1 MKIVPENRPATYPSV
16 TVNLPHLRK
25 NIPIL
30 RELCEN
36 RGIQITAVT
45 KVFEADP
52 VIARVLVEGGLS
64 RLGDSRVDNLER
76 LAEFDV
82 EKWLIR
88 PPMISEAAKLVKYG
102 DASLN
107 SELAVIEAIEKECEK
122 QGRRHKII
130 LMADLGDIR
139 EGYVD
144 YDELIEVAKRVAAM
158 PHVDLYGLGVNL
170 TCFSFVQYDTEKLT
184 QLAEL
189 AKRVEEATGV
199 KLQVISGG
207 NSATVDLMLRGG
219 IPEGVNNL
227 RLGESVLFGKE
238 RAKYTFLPGT
248 YNDVFT
254 IHAEIV
260 ELKEKPSLPW
270 GDIGVD
276 SYGRTPTFVDRGPK
290 RLKAIC
296 ALGRQDFD
304 AETTTPCDPGVII
317 LGASSDH
324 LMLDITDSEKTYKV
338 GDCIDL
344 RLGYFS
350 TMRAFTSAYVRREYI
365 LEE

>member
-16 TVNLPHLRK
+16 TINLPHLRQ
-25 NIPIL
+25 NVRVV
-30 RELCEN
+30 RELCES
-36 RGIQITAVT
+36 RGIRITAVT

-52 VIARVLVEGGLS
+52 MIARVLVEEGMTM
-64 RLGDSRVDNLER
+64 LGDSRVDNLER
-76 LAEFDV
+76 LAEFNV

-88 PPMISEAAKLVKYG
+88 PPMISETPRLVQFG

-107 SELAVIEAIEKECEK
+107 SELAVIEAIEAECAK
-122 QGRRHKII
+122 QGCRHKII

-144 YDELIEVAKRVAAM
+144 HDELIDVAKKVAAM
-158 PHVDLYGLGVNL
+158 PHVELYGLGVNL

-184 QLAEL
+184 QLVDL

-219 IPEGVNNL
+219 IPEGVNDL

-238 RAKYTFLPGT
+238 RARYTFLPGT

-270 GDIGVD
+270 GNFGVD
-276 SYGRTPTFVDRGPK
+276 SYGNKPTFVDRGPR

-296 ALGRQDFD
+296 ALGKQDFD
-304 AETTTPCDPGVII
+304 PEITTPCDPGII
-317 LGASSDH
+317 LLGASSDH
-324 LMLDITDSEKTYKV
+324 LMLDVTDSEKTYRV
-338 GDCIDL
+338 GDCVDL

>member
-1 MKIVPENRPATYPSV
+1 MAYPSL
-16 TVNLPHLRK
+16 TVNLPRLRK
-25 NIPIL
+25 NV
-30 RELCEN
+30 RTVRRLCEE
-36 RGIQITAVT
+36 RGIGITAVT

-52 VIARVLVEGGLS
+52 VIAKVLVEEGMTI
-64 RLGDSRVDNLER
+64 LGDSRVDNLER
-76 LAEFDV
+76 LAKLNA

-88 PPMISEAAKLVKYG
+88 PPMISEAARLVRFG
-102 DASLN
+102 EASLN
-107 SELAVIEAIEKECEK
+107 SEIEVIRAIEKECEK
-122 QGRRHKII
+122 QGRKHKII

-144 YDELIEVAKRVAAM
+144 ADELIEAAKEVAAM
-158 PHVDLYGLGVNL
+158 PHVELYGLGVNL

-189 AKRVEEATGV
+189 GKRVEEAAGV

-238 RAKYTFLPGT
+238 RAKYTYLPDT
-248 YNDVFT
+248 YRDVFT
-254 IHAEIV
+254 LHAEIV

-276 SYGRTPTFVDRGPK
+276 SYGRKPEFTDRGPK

-296 ALGRQDFD
+296 ALGKQDFD
-304 AETTTPCDPGVII
+304 PEISTPCDPGVIL

-324 LMLDITDSEKTYKV
+324 LMLDVTDAEKTYRV

-344 RLGYFS
+344 ELGYFS
-350 TMRAFTSAYVRREYI
+350 TTRAFTSSYVRKEYI
-365 LEE
+365 FEE